1 MMYVDIT
8 PQSIA
13 SKTKSC
19 DDSRG
24 IDISIS
30 AVGIVRIDNASMTV
44 SLKTKSL
51 PEIPF
56 SKELL
61 KILGTLKS

>member
-1 MMYVDIT
+1 MVYTDIT

-30 AVGIVRIDNASMTV
+30 AIGIVSIDNASITV
-44 SLKTKSL
+44 SLKMKSL

-61 KILGTLKS
+61 KNPRTLKR

>member
-1 MMYVDIT
+1 MMYIDIT

-19 DDSRG
+19 DESRG

-30 AVGIVRIDNASMTV
+30 AVGIVSIDNASMTV
-44 SLKTKSL
+44 SLKMKSL
-51 PEIPF
+51 AETPF

-61 KILGTLKS
+61 KIPRTLKR

>member
-1 MMYVDIT
+1 MVYTDIT

-30 AVGIVRIDNASMTV
+30 AIGIVSIDSASMTV
-44 SLKTKSL
+44 SLKMKSL
-51 PEIPF
+51 PEISF
-56 SKELL
+56 SKELSR
-61 KILGTLKS
+61 ILRTLKR

>member
-1 MMYVDIT
+1 MMYIDIT

-44 SLKTKSL
+44 SLKMKSL
-51 PEIPF
+51 AKISFPEEPFKIP
-56 SKELL
+56 L
-61 KILGTLKS
+61 TLKR

>member
-1 MMYVDIT
+1 MMYIDIT

-44 SLKTKSL
+44 SLKMKFLAKISF
-51 PEIPF
+51 PEEPFKIP
-56 SKELL
+56 L
-61 KILGTLKS
+61 TLKR

>member
-1 MMYVDIT
+1 MVYADIT

-30 AVGIVRIDNASMTV
+30 AIGIVSIDNASITV
-44 SLKTKSL
+44 SLKMKSL

-61 KILGTLKS
+61 KNPRTLKR